1 MESVSLPGLE
11 RLLDVCQRLNLGL
24 ETSPP
29 AREPLRPGSLL
40 GGVPLDPMLASIYA
54 RLGHA
59 VFAAKV
65 MCWALIR
72 WDDHEQSLRERN
84 EWWRESW
91 WKELGEPVIVFG
103 GGVFTYATVP
113 GLADE
118 WGRQPV
124 VEVNTYE
131 LDGIYVMPVAS
142 NVDRFFDSYSRY
154 LEALVAEPLLPE
166 DGREGPHLP
175 LARDRDPRPGRAV
188 GGVDAS
194 GALRLVDEER
204 GRHDASLG
212 RHGDGQVGRQGRGK
226 CGTGREG

>member
-1 MESVSLPGLE
+1 MESMALPGLD

-29 AREPLRPGSLL
+29 AHDPLRSGSLL
-40 GGVPLDPMLASIYA
+40 GGVPLDPMLASVYA

-72 WDDHEQSLRERN
+72 WDDQEQSLRERN
-84 EWWRESW
+84 EWWRENW

-113 GLADE
+113 GLADD

-124 VEVNTYE
+124 VLVDTYE
-131 LDGIYVMPVAS
+131 FDPRVMPIAS

-154 LEALVAEPLLPE
+154 LEVLAADSHYQQTGERDLYFPWHATEI
-166 DGREGPHLP
+166 
-175 LARDRDPRPGRAV
+175 LARDE
-188 GGVDAS
+188 
-194 GALRLVDEER
+194 RLVELMR
-204 GRHDASLG
+204 AGRFDALMKNVDDTTRRWAAQVMG
-212 RHGDGQVGRQGRGK
+212 R
-226 CGTGREG
+226 